1 MTCMSYGVWRHFQQN
16 TSYILEGSFI
26 GGTNQGNQRN
36 TVIQNKKRNKTKRMV
51 CTQLDVNVFI

>member
-1 MTCMSYGVWRHFQQN
+1 MSYGVWRQFQQN

-36 TVIQNKKRNKTKRMV
+36 TVIQNKKRNKTKRVV